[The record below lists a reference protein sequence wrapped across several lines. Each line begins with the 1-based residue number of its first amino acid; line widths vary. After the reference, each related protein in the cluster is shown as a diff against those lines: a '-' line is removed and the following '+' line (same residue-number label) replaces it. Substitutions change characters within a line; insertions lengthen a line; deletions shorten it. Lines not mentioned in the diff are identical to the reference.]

1 MLPPKLSTDVNLISQ
16 FIGWIFDA
24 DQNNIQQRDEAYI
37 AESTDLYEL
46 ESRMRELDRRRPF
59 GPFGLNA

>member
-1 MLPPKLSTDVNLISQ
+1 VNLISK

-24 DQNNIQQRDEAYI
+24 DQNNAQQRDESYI
-37 AESTDLYEL
+37 AASADLYEL

-59 GPFGLNA
+59 GPFGMNA

>member
-1 MLPPKLSTDVNLISQ
+1 LNALNK

-24 DQNNIQQRDEAYI
+24 DQSNTQQRDEAYL
-37 AESTDLYEL
+37 AESADLYEL
-46 ESRMRELDRRRPF
+46 EVRMRQIDRRSPI

>member
-1 MLPPKLSTDVNLISQ
+1 LNALSK

-24 DQNNIQQRDEAYI
+24 DHSNAQQRDEAYI
-37 AESTDLYEL
+37 AASADLYEL
-46 ESRMRELDRRRPF
+46 EVRMRQIDRRRPI